1 VMSRERRRSPA
12 LACVLSASLLTGLA
26 AGASA
31 FAQDRDARAQDA
43 RAQDARAQDV
53 RSADEPSARRLDRFE
68 KELREVRQ
76 IVLQAHATGQ
86 PVEIKEA
93 GPDPQVVALQG
104 RIDEGDAAVRRLTGE
119 IETLTHDLEVARK
132 ALDDQR
138 AQTASLADRL
148 DKLEKQAALLAPP
161 GAAAPGGPLPPQA
174 NAGPS
179 PPAGPPQ
186 MDAKAAYAHARQ
198 LLEDGDYA
206 GATVELQAYIDRY
219 GDTPSGPTA
228 RFWLGEAKF
237 IQKDYPG
244 AATAYLGAIRG
255 WPKTSW
261 APEAVVKLSQ
271 SLLELGKP
279 QDACGAL
286 GEFDRRYPR
295 ATAALKARAAATR
308 ARAQCAG

>member
-1 VMSRERRRSPA
+1 MARDVRRFPVAA
-12 LACVLSASLLTGLA
+12 LVLSASLAIGLA
-26 AGASA
+26 GGS
-31 FAQDRDARAQDA
+31 ARAQKA
-43 RAQDARAQDV
+43 SAQDAHP
-53 RSADEPSARRLDRFE
+53 ADEPSAKRLDRFE

-104 RIDEGDAAVRRLTGE
+104 KIDEGDAAVRRLTGE
-119 IETLTHDLEVARK
+119 IETLTHAVELARK
-132 ALDDQR
+132 DLDDQK
-138 AQTASLADRL
+138 AQTAALADRI
-148 DKLEKQAALLAPP
+148 DTLEKQMAQLLPGGAAPNGPAPGAP
-161 GAAAPGGPLPPQA
+161 GAAPP
-174 NAGPS
+174 
-179 PPAGPPQ
+179 PPA

-198 LLEDGDYA
+198 LLEDGDYP
-206 GATVELQAYIDRY
+206 GASAELQAYIDRY
-219 GDTPSGPTA
+219 GDTPSAPTA

-286 GEFDRRYPR
+286 GEFDRRYPK
-295 ATAALKARAAATR
+295 AAPALKARAAATR
-308 ARAQCAG
+308 TKAQCAG

>member
-1 VMSRERRRSPA
+1 MARDVRRFPV
-12 LACVLSASLLTGLA
+12 LAFVLSASLFGLA
-26 AGASA
+26 GG
-31 FAQDRDARAQDA
+31 FARAQDA
-43 RAQDARAQDV
+43 RPAE
-53 RSADEPSARRLDRFE
+53 EPSAKRLDRFE

-119 IETLTHDLEVARK
+119 IETLTHDLSAARK
-132 ALDDQR
+132 DLDDQK
-138 AQTASLADRL
+138 AQTAALADRI
-148 DKLEKQAALLAPP
+148 DKLEKQIAQLLPAGAAPP
-161 GAAAPGGPLPPQA
+161 SGPGPGVAGAAP
-174 NAGPS
+174 
-179 PPAGPPQ
+179 PPAAPPA

-206 GATVELQAYIDRY
+206 GAASELQAYLDRF
-219 GDTPSGPTA
+219 GDTASAPTA
-228 RFWLGEAKF
+228 RYWLGEAKF

-295 ATAALKARAAATR
+295 AAPALKARAAATR
-308 ARAQCAG
+308 TKAQCAG